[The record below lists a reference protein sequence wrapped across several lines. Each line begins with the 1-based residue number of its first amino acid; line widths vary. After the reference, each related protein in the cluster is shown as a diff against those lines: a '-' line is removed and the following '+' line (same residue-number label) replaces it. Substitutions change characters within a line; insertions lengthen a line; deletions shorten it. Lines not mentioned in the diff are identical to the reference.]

1 MWSGP
6 FRSVEGWEELQP
18 RAVTPTMAPGDV
30 LIFDSWLVHC
40 ANGNSEE
47 ESKIG
52 LLNVYCRPDCV
63 PRDSQLWNYPGL
75 YLPVVRSGRQLPSY
89 WPAPEPS

>member
-18 RAVTPTMAPGDV
+18 RAVTLTMAPGDV

-47 ESKIG
+47 ESKTGFVGLNIATESSNRGAAATHMRGPWRTFIG
-52 LLNVYCRPDCV
+52 NQRWKMISSV
-63 PRDSQLWNYPGL
+63 PAEN
-75 YLPVVRSGRQLPSY
+75 
-89 WPAPEPS
+89 